1 MMKKRF
7 LKRQGGMT
15 LIEIM
20 VVITIL
26 GLIATVVTVNVLDRL
41 DEAKIETSKTQMKV
55 FEEALDQF
63 RRDNGF
69 YPSTEQGLTSLVEK
83 PSMGRIPKRYPA
95 KGYLKGG
102 RVPRDP
108 FDCDYQY
115 YSPGIQGHEYEIYS
129 LGRDCQEG
137 GEGVDA
143 DISSFETGE
152 Q

>member
-1 MMKKRF
+1 MKRLLGSSK
-7 LKRQGGMT
+7 GMT

-41 DEAKIETSKTQMKV
+41 DEAKVSTTKTQMKV
-55 FEEALDQF
+55 FEEALDQY

-69 YPSTEQGLTSLVEK
+69 YPSTEQGLTALVEK
-83 PSMGRIPKRYPA
+83 PTMGRLPKRYPP

-102 RVPRDP
+102 KVPQDP
-108 FDCDYQY
+108 FNCDYQY
-115 YSPGIQGHEYEIYS
+115 YCPGIQGHEYEIYS

-143 DISSFETGE
+143 DISSFETEGE
-152 Q
+152 

>member
-1 MMKKRF
+1 MKKNL
-7 LKRQGGMT
+7 LKNAKGMT

-41 DEAKIETSKTQMKV
+41 DEAKVSTAKTQIKGM
-55 FEEALDQF
+55 EEALDQF

-69 YPSTEQGLTSLVEK
+69 YPTTEQGLQALVEK
-83 PSMGRIPKRYPA
+83 PASGRVPARYPA

-102 RVPRDP
+102 KVPKDP
-108 FDCDYQY
+108 FNCEYKY
-115 YSPGIQGHEYEIYS
+115 YSPGLQGHDYEIYS

-137 GEGVDA
+137 GEDVDA
-143 DISSFETGE
+143 DISSFETE
-152 Q
+152 

>member
-1 MMKKRF
+1 MKK
-7 LKRQGGMT
+7 LLAGKAGMT

-41 DEAKIETSKTQMKV
+41 DEAKVETVKTQMKG

-63 RRDNGF
+63 RRDNGY
-69 YPSTEQGLTSLVEK
+69 YPATEQGLIALIEK
-83 PSMGRIPKRYPA
+83 PNIGRIPKRFPP
-95 KGYLKGG
+95 KGYLKGNK
-102 RVPRDP
+102 VPQDP
-108 FDCDYQY
+108 WGCDYQY
-115 YSPGIQGHEYEIYS
+115 YCPGIQGHEYEIYS

-143 DISSFETGE
+143 DISSFESEGK
-152 Q
+152 

>member
-1 MMKKRF
+1 MFKRL
-7 LKRQGGMT
+7 LKSARGMT

-41 DEAKIETSKTQMKV
+41 DEAKVETAKTQMKV
-55 FEEALDQF
+55 LEGALDQF

-83 PSMGRIPKRYPA
+83 PSIGRIPKRYPS

-102 RVPRDP
+102 RVPQDP
-108 FDCDYQY
+108 FGCDYQFY
-115 YSPGIQGHEYEIYS
+115 CPGLQGHDYEIYS

-137 GEGVDA
+137 GEEVDA
-143 DISSFETGE
+143 DIASFEIG

>member
-1 MMKKRF
+1 MRKYLADVR
-7 LKRQGGMT
+7 GMT

-41 DEAKIETSKTQMKV
+41 DEAKVSTAKTQMRG
-55 FEEALDQF
+55 FEEALDAY
-63 RRDNGF
+63 RRDSGS
-69 YPSTEQGLTSLVEK
+69 YPGTEQGLTALVER
-83 PSMGRIPKRYPA
+83 PSVGKLPKKYPP

-102 RVPRDP
+102 RIPKDP

-115 YSPGIQGHEYEIYS
+115 YSPGLQGHEYEIYS

-137 GEGVDA
+137 GEGLDA
-143 DISSFETGE
+143 DIPSFEAGE
-152 Q
+152 K

>member
-1 MMKKRF
+1 MKKRF
-7 LKRQGGMT
+7 LGREGGMT

-69 YPSTEQGLTSLVEK
+69 YPSTEQGLQSLVER
-83 PSMGRIPKRYPA
+83 PTIGRMPKRYPS

-102 RVPRDP
+102 KVPKDP

-137 GEGVDA
+137 GDGVDA
-143 DISSFETGE
+143 DISSFEAE
-152 Q
+152 AQ

>member
-1 MMKKRF
+1 MKKF
-7 LKRQGGMT
+7 LAGQRGMT

-41 DEAKIETSKTQMKV
+41 DEAKVDTAKTQMKG

-69 YPSTEQGLTSLVEK
+69 YPSTEQGLIALIEK
-83 PSMGRIPKRYPA
+83 PSIGRVPKRFPP
-95 KGYLKGG
+95 KGYLKGNK
-102 RVPRDP
+102 VPQDP
-108 FDCDYQY
+108 WGCDYSY

-129 LGRDCQEG
+129 TGRDCQEG
-137 GEGVDA
+137 GEGIDA
-143 DISSFETGE
+143 DISSFESE
-152 Q
+152 K

>member
-1 MMKKRF
+1 MKRF
-7 LKRQGGMT
+7 LAGTRGMT

-41 DEAKIETSKTQMKV
+41 DEAKVGTAKTQMKG
-55 FEEALDQF
+55 FEEGLDQF

-69 YPSTEQGLTSLVEK
+69 YPSTEQGLLALIEK
-83 PSMGRIPKRYPA
+83 PSIGRIPKRFPP
-95 KGYLKGG
+95 KGYLKGD
-102 RVPRDP
+102 RVPQDP
-108 FDCDYQY
+108 FGCDYSY
-115 YSPGIQGHEYEIYS
+115 YSPGLQGHEYEIYS

-143 DISSFETGE
+143 DISSFEAAE
-152 Q
+152 

>member
-1 MMKKRF
+1 MRRI
-7 LKRQGGMT
+7 LSNVRGMT

-41 DEAKIETSKTQMKV
+41 DEAKVSTAKTQIKS

-69 YPSTEQGLTSLVEK
+69 YPSTEQGLQALVEK
-83 PSMGRIPKRYPA
+83 PSIGRIPKRYPP
-95 KGYLKGG
+95 KGYIKGG
-102 RVPRDP
+102 KVPQDP
-108 FDCDYQY
+108 FNCDYIY
-115 YSPGIQGHEYEIYS
+115 TSPGAQGHDYEITS
-129 LGRDCQEG
+129 LGADCQEG

-143 DISSFETGE
+143 DIHSYDTE
-152 Q
+152 

>member
-1 MMKKRF
+1 MKKRF
-7 LKRQGGMT
+7 LAGERGMT

-69 YPSTEQGLTSLVEK
+69 YPSTEQGLSSLVVK
-83 PSMGRIPKRYPA
+83 PSIGRIPRRYPSS
-95 KGYLKGG
+95 GYLKGG

-108 FDCDYQY
+108 FDCEFQY
-115 YSPGIQGHEYEIYS
+115 YCPGIQGHDYEIYS

-137 GEGVDA
+137 GDGVDA
-143 DISSFETGE
+143 DISSFEVEE

>member
-1 MMKKRF
+1 MKKLLSRNA
-7 LKRQGGMT
+7 GMT

-41 DEAKIETSKTQMKV
+41 DEAKIETVKTQMKG
-55 FEEALDQF
+55 FEEALDQY

-69 YPSTEQGLTSLVEK
+69 YPSTEQGLASLIEK
-83 PSMGRIPKRYPA
+83 PSIGRIPKRYPP
-95 KGYLKGG
+95 KGYLKGNK
-102 RVPRDP
+102 VPQDAW
-108 FDCDYQY
+108 DCDFQF

-137 GEGVDA
+137 GEGPDA
-143 DISSFETGE
+143 DVSSFEAEGK
-152 Q
+152 

>member
-1 MMKKRF
+1 MRKI
-7 LKRQGGMT
+7 LKSVRGMT

-41 DEAKIETSKTQMKV
+41 DEAKIETAKTQMKV
-55 FEEALDQF
+55 LEEALDQF

-69 YPSTEQGLTSLVEK
+69 YPSTEQGLQALVEK
-83 PSMGRIPKRYPA
+83 PTMGRIPKRYPRN
-95 KGYLKGG
+95 GYLKGG
-102 RVPRDP
+102 RVPEDP
-108 FDCDYQY
+108 FQCQYQY
-115 YSPGIQGHEYEIYS
+115 YSPGLQGHDYEIYS

-137 GEGVDA
+137 GEDVDA
-143 DISSFETGE
+143 DIASFEIT